1 MGCKLFITPFQAQ
14 AGWSQHDFGHLSVFK
29 SVPLNHAMHW
39 FTMCFM
45 KASHTLLT
53 LGSQLCCHVKAIK
66 TSNMKLPLRFAEIME
81 GSNINHK
88 TELIANVRECFQ
100 ESQH

>member
-1 MGCKLFITPFQAQ
+1 
-14 AGWSQHDFGHLSVFK
+14 
-29 SVPLNHAMHW
+29 
-39 FTMCFM
+39 M

-66 TSNMKLPLRFAEIME
+66 TSNMKLPLRFTEIME

-100 ESQH
+100 ESQHWWRHGFLDTLAKMWYV